1 MKTEKT
7 QKEKTHSE
15 KTFLVG
21 SEPIHRMRLMI
32 YFFLSSLMIYF
43 LFFYIENIGLF
54 STSHSV
60 FSYRLFSPPLPS
72 YSPFACCLSVLSVTR
87 HSLLWPLFV
96 SFAPFLSTV
105 ASSSSLFFSV
115 SSSLL
120 CSCFFSFRF
129 CFRRLRLFSFSFAVF
144 IL

>member
-32 YFFLSSLMIYF
+32 YF

-60 FSYRLFSPPLPS
+60 FSYRLFFPPLPS